1 MSNLI
6 LYAIDYPL
14 FKCIECEEFV
24 LSDEHDCDRADFIC
38 SDERLED
45 IKQTERAKQ
54 NGSE

>member
-24 LSDEHDCDRADFIC
+24 LSDKHDCDRADFIC
-38 SDERLED
+38 SNERLED